1 MVLIIGAGAAGMMA
15 AISAARKG
23 AKVVVL
29 EKMNRPGRKLSIT
42 GKGRC
47 NISNT
52 DPLREFLMHIGP
64 DPDFLFNVFSRFFS
78 NETIHFFNELGI
90 HTKEERGGRIFPE
103 NDSAAEIVSALIK
116 EMERLGVRLLTGVT
130 VKQILYKDREV
141 IGVKLDD
148 DSVIESHKIILST
161 GGSSYPATG
170 STGDGYRLAAQLGHS
185 IRPPVPALVPLVV
198 EGTTA
203 ASLQGLTLKNVKVTV
218 YINGIKQAE
227 EFGEMLF
234 THFGLS
240 GPIILSLSR
249 QLNRIDLKTHKV
261 EISIDLKPALDD
273 KMLDR
278 RLLRDF
284 TEHGKMQTKT
294 ILKGLLP
301 SSLIPVCLELL
312 NLNGDKPVHQITA
325 QERKTLRLW
334 LKDFRFHVVGLR
346 GFKEAIITSGGVSTR
361 EIDPKTLQSKLVSG
375 LYFAGE
381 IIDLDA
387 DTGGYN
393 LQIAFSTGWIAGSS
407 AAEI

>member
-1 MVLIIGAGAAGMMA
+1 M
-15 AISAARKG
+15 
-23 AKVVVL
+23 
-29 EKMNRPGRKLSIT
+29 
-42 GKGRC
+42 
-47 NISNT
+47 
-52 DPLREFLMHIGP
+52 
-64 DPDFLFNVFSRFFS
+64 
-78 NETIHFFNELGI
+78 
-90 HTKEERGGRIFPE
+90 
-103 NDSAAEIVSALIK
+103 
-116 EMERLGVRLLTGVT
+116 
-130 VKQILYKDREV
+130 
-141 IGVKLDD
+141 
-148 DSVIESHKIILST
+148 
-161 GGSSYPATG
+161 
-170 STGDGYRLAAQLGHS
+170 
-185 IRPPVPALVPLVV
+185 
-198 EGTTA
+198 
-203 ASLQGLTLKNVKVTV
+203 
-218 YINGIKQAE
+218 
-227 EFGEMLF
+227 
-234 THFGLS
+234 
-240 GPIILSLSR
+240 SLSR

-361 EIDPKTLQSKLVSG
+361 EIDPKTLQSKLISG